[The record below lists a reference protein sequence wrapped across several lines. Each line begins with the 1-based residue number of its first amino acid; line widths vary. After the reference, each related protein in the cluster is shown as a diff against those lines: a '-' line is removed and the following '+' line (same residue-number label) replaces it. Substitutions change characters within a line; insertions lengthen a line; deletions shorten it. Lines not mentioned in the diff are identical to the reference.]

1 MKNQSTEEKPMRTV
15 TITLFCL
22 ALLGTAPAL
31 QAQDWVLKTA
41 EEVLEANVKATG
53 GADAWNK
60 IKTLRR
66 EGALEMDSPMGDGT
80 MKGSFVMQ
88 VKHPGYSH
96 FESILDSPMGEMK
109 STIVVTPEKSW
120 RESSM
125 RGRSDL
131 PERDWM
137 DLDVA
142 KEELAILEN
151 DAYALTKLETEIADT
166 GPIYIVTLEH
176 NGKTYKRHYD
186 QISLMLL
193 AAERPSVRG
202 VKEWVH
208 YGDYREVEGLKVPH
222 TWTSQARVRIQGGGS
237 GSSDQTIEIR
247 NTLEK
252 IAFNVP
258 VKDALF
264 KE

>member
-1 MKNQSTEEKPMRTV
+1 MRVV
-15 TITLFCL
+15 TIMLFCL

-31 QAQDWVLKTA
+31 QAQDWVLKTPEA
-41 EEVLEANVKATG
+41 VLEANVKATG
-53 GADAWNK
+53 GAEAWNK
-60 IKTLRR
+60 IKTVRR
-66 EGALEMDSPMGDGT
+66 EGALEVDLPMGDEPA
-80 MKGSFVMQ
+80 KGSFVLN

-96 FESILDSPMGEMK
+96 FESILDGPMGEMK

-120 RESSM
+120 RDSSM
-125 RGRSDL
+125 GGRRDL

-137 DLDVA
+137 DLDAA
-142 KEELAILEN
+142 KAELAILEN
-151 DAYALTKLETEIADT
+151 DASTLTKLETEIADT
-166 GPIYIVTLEH
+166 GPIYIVTVEH

-193 AAERPSVRG
+193 AAERPSSRG
-202 VKEWVH
+202 GKEWV
-208 YGDYREVEGLKVPH
+208 YYDDYREVDGLKVPH
-222 TWTSQARVRIQGGGS
+222 RWTSQARVRVQGGGS
-237 GSSDQTIEIR
+237 GGADQTIEIR
-247 NTLEK
+247 NTLEN

>member
-1 MKNQSTEEKPMRTV
+1 MRTV

-31 QAQDWVLKTA
+31 QAQDWVLKTP

-53 GADAWNK
+53 GTEAWNK
-60 IKTLRR
+60 IKTLRL
-66 EGALEMDSPMGDGT
+66 EGAMEMDSPMGDGT
-80 MKGSFVMQ
+80 MKGPFV
-88 VKHPGYSH
+88 VHLKHPGYSH
-96 FESILDSPMGEMK
+96 REMTMETPMGEMK

-125 RGRSDL
+125 GGRRDL

-137 DLDVA
+137 DLDAA

-151 DAYALTKLETEIADT
+151 DAYALTNLETDIVDT
-166 GPIYIVTLEH
+166 GPIYMVTLEH
-176 NGKTYKRHYD
+176 NGKTYQRHYD
-186 QISLMLL
+186 QTSLMLL
-193 AAERPSVRG
+193 AAERPSSRG
-202 VKEWVH
+202 AKEWIH
-208 YGDYREVEGLKVPH
+208 YGDYREVDGLKVPH
-222 TWTSQARVRIQGGGS
+222 RWTSQGRVRVQGGGS
-237 GSSDQTIEIR
+237 GGSDQTIEIR

>member
-1 MKNQSTEEKPMRTV
+1 MRTV

-53 GADAWNK
+53 GAEAWNK
-60 IKTLRR
+60 IKTLRL
-66 EGALEMDSPMGDGT
+66 EGAMEMDSPMGDGT
-80 MKGSFVMQ
+80 MKGSFVVQ

-109 STIVVTPEKSW
+109 STIIVTPEKSW
-120 RESSM
+120 RDSSM
-125 RGRSDL
+125 GGRRDL

-137 DLDVA
+137 DLDAA

-151 DAYALTKLETEIADT
+151 DAYALTNLETDIIDT

-193 AAERPSVRG
+193 AAERPSSRG

-208 YGDYREVEGLKVPH
+208 YGDYREVDGLKVPH
-222 TWTSQARVRIQGGGS
+222 MWTSQGRVRIQGGG
-237 GSSDQTIEIR
+237 GGPSDQTIEIR
-247 NTLEK
+247 STLEK

>member
-1 MKNQSTEEKPMRTV
+1 MRTV

-31 QAQDWVLKTA
+31 QAQDWVLKTS
-41 EEVLEANVKATG
+41 EDVFEANVKATG
-53 GADAWNK
+53 GAETWNK
-60 IKTLRR
+60 IKTVRR

-80 MKGSFVMQ
+80 MKGSFVVQ
-88 VKHPGYSH
+88 VQHPGYSH

-120 RESSM
+120 MESSM
-125 RGRSDL
+125 AGRRDL

-142 KEELAILEN
+142 NEELAILEN

-193 AAERPSVRG
+193 AAERPSSRG

-222 TWTSQARVRIQGGGS
+222 TWTSQGRVRIQGGGS

-252 IAFNVP
+252 IAFNVS